1 MSTSAQNRLI
11 EEDELSDEQKR
22 RLRALRRQYRASNAE
37 VRNGGWDVEITF
49 LDGSKISV
57 NAKQLKLRAPDLQL
71 DD

>member
-37 VRNGGWDVEITF
+37 VKNGGWDVEITF
-49 LDGSKISV
+49 LDGSKVSV